1 MCDRICNSFHSEM
14 REPRAGLRCQPRG
27 TALSGGMGSW
37 RWSLSEQPKW
47 SEPMKLGKAWVD

>member
-1 MCDRICNSFHSEM
+1 MAGYVIASTQRCESLG
-14 REPRAGLRCQPRG
+14 AGLRCQPRG

-47 SEPMKLGKAWVD
+47 SEPMNLGKDWAD